1 MKAFHSTSGRN
12 HLKALPRNGKMLHY
26 FDPAEGASP
35 ANPHITSARSA
46 AGTATGS
53 AASDARCSPRPPASA
68 PPLGQT

>member
-35 ANPHITSARSA
+35 ANPHNHIRAIRRRN
-46 AGTATGS
+46 GH
-53 AASDARCSPRPPASA
+53 R
-68 PPLGQT
+68 